1 MFCAIGL
8 DDFFNGRMEVAT
20 AYAFEVG
27 SIPVILNDGG
37 FGSLSQAKREA
48 KKNAGDGK
56 QVFSHGRSR
65 EYSGPIQNSMVTDF
79 ARFTRISEGK
89 ICLKIADWTSLD

>member
-8 DDFFNGRMEVAT
+8 DDFFDGRMEVAT
-20 AYAFEVG
+20 AYTFEVG

-48 KKNAGDGK
+48 KKSAGDGK

-89 ICLKIADWTSLD
+89 ISLKIADWTSLD

>member
-8 DDFFNGRMEVAT
+8 DDFFDGRMEVAT
-20 AYAFEVG
+20 ACTFKVG

-56 QVFSHGRSR
+56 QVFSHGHSR

-79 ARFTRISEGK
+79 ARFTRISERK
-89 ICLKIADWTSLD
+89 ISLKITDWTSLD